1 MIIYILQK
9 KKNCDII
16 EKAVDLEHN
25 LNLTNK
31 GREPIYIEAFIC
43 YLLL

>member
-1 MIIYILQK
+1 MIIYILQ

-16 EKAVDLEHN
+16 EKAADLEHN

>member
-1 MIIYILQK
+1 MK
-9 KKNCDII
+9 KINTDII
-16 EKAVDLEHN
+16 EKAADLEHK

-43 YLLL
+43 YILL